1 VPAPTRLQP
10 PQAAADEVT
19 VHAGDVV
26 TIPVLKNDTHPDG
39 LELFLQ
45 PELEQDV
52 DPALGEAFVSEDTLR
67 FKAGP
72 EAGTAYAIYRVRD
85 VNGQEDSAQVTIRIR
100 DGEDNAPPQPREIEA
115 RVLSGSSVRIAVPLD
130 GIDPDGD
137 S

>member
-1 VPAPTRLQP
+1 M
-10 PQAAADEVT
+10 T
-19 VHAGDVV
+19 V
-26 TIPVLKNDTHPDG
+26 PVLRNDTHPDG

-52 DPALGEAFVSEDTLR
+52 DPALGEAFVSEDTVR

-100 DGEDNAPPQPREIEA
+100 DGEDNAPPQPREIGPGA
-115 RVLSGSSVRIAVPLD
+115 VRVQRAHRGPLD

-137 S
+137 SVQVTGIATPAGKGTARVVDG

>member
-1 VPAPTRLQP
+1 APTRLQP
-10 PQAAADEVT
+10 PNAAADEVT

-26 TIPVLKNDTHPDG
+26 TIPVLRNDTHPDG

-45 PELEQDV
+45 TELEQDV

-115 RVLSGSSVRIAVPLD
+115 RVLSGA
-130 GIDPDGD
+130 
-137 S
+137 